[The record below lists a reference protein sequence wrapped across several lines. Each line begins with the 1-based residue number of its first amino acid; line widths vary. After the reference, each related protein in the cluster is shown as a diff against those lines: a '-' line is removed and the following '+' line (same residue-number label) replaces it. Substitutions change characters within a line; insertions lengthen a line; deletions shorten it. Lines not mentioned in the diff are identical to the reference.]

1 MLKLSVLV
9 PIYNVEK
16 YLDECL
22 TSLASQTLKDIEIIC
37 INDGSTDNSPRILQK
52 YAKKYPNFVVINKQ
66 NSGYGDS
73 MNRGLE
79 KAKGE
84 YVGIVESDDFIE
96 SDAFEKLYNLAK
108 KNQADIVK
116 ANYFY
121 HSKDGDE
128 LHKVVKSQRLN
139 TPQNLADDPSILLEE
154 PGIWSA
160 IYRREFLKESNIK
173 FRTTPGAS
181 YQDTGFHFKSLCAA
195 RKIIYTDEA
204 YLHYRTDNSNSSV
217 KSLEKVNYIVGEY
230 GEIEVFIKNYNLPK
244 EVLATLQ
251 VAKFGAYHWNLQRLP
266 KKLAVEFAETIKQ
279 EFSNAKKTNLIQKQY
294 FPKRY
299 WFALQLI
306 LRLPPQFYC
315 DILAIRKHIRQSY
328 AKIYL

>member
-1 MLKLSVLV
+1 MIKLSVLV

-22 TSLASQTLKDIEIIC
+22 SSLAKQTMKDIEIIC
-37 INDGSTDNSPRILQK
+37 INDGSTDNSSRILQK
-52 YAKKYPNFVVINKQ
+52 YAKEYSNFVVINKK

-73 MNRGLE
+73 MNRGLG

-84 YVGIVESDDFIE
+84 YISIVESDDFIE
-96 SDAFEKLYNLAK
+96 PGAFEELYDLAK

-116 ANYFY
+116 ANYY
-121 HSKDGDE
+121 HHSKGSDE
-128 LHKVVKSQRLN
+128 LHKVVKNQKLN
-139 TPQNLADDPSILLEE
+139 TPLTLADDTSILLEE

-160 IYRREFLKESNIK
+160 IYRREFLEENKIK
-173 FRTTPGAS
+173 FCTTPGAS
-181 YQDTGFHFKSLCAA
+181 YQDTGFHFKSFCAA
-195 RKIIYTDEA
+195 KKIIYTDKA
-204 YLHYRTDNSNSSV
+204 YLHYRIDNANSSV

-230 GEIEVFIKNYNLPK
+230 GEIEKFIECYNLPK

-266 KKLAVEFAETIKQ
+266 KKLAVKFAKTIKQ